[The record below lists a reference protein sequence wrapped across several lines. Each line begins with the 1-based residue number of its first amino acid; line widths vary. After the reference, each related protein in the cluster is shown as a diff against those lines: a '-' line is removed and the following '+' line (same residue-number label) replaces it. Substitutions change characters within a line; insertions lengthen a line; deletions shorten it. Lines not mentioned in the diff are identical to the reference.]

1 MHGGTSWQY
10 IENSHLFL
18 TLRSVH
24 NRSQVH
30 EMVAVVRAVA
40 CLTCFT
46 FSSIGQELVGPFF
59 VLLCCWWCFC
69 FGLLFLLV
77 WFVFFCFS
85 CIARLVRDM
94 VGQLEIV
101 EIVTNFPET
110 SKKQQQQRNQQTNTH
125 TQARHRAR
133 QTNQGNL

>member
-59 VLLCCWWCFC
+59 VLLCCWWCFY

-77 WFVFFCFS
+77 WFVFFVFPCPTS
-85 CIARLVRDM
+85 MRHGRST
-94 VGQLEIV
+94 GKV
-101 EIVTNFPET
+101 EMMTNFPET